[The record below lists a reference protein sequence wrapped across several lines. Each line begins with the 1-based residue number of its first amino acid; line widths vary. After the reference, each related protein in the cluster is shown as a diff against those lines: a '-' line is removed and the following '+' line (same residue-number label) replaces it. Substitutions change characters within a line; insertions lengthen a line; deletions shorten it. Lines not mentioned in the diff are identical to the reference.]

1 MGVKSNSGFSD
12 FSETCDF
19 LQKSGVEN
27 PLLETLHLFD
37 LLSGGA
43 LRDIDLSLL
52 RQKRISLLDL
62 AQKRKEGVPLEY
74 IIGLASFMG
83 RTFCC
88 SPETFIPKEQ
98 TEILCRVAL
107 DLLTNK
113 QELGNN
119 LTIID
124 IGTGCGNIAISL
136 AMNSVNTRIW
146 GSDINPEAVEIA
158 QRNVNR
164 FNLQDR
170 ISLLC
175 GDLFSPFQG
184 LGCEERIDLVVC
196 NPPYIPTGSL
206 GKLSPEIVD
215 YEPRVALDGGPLG
228 IDFYRRLLADSR
240 SMLKPKGI
248 LIFEIG
254 IGQKELIT
262 RLFQGRADYED
273 VQHYGEGA
281 EIRVVSASKK

>member
-1 MGVKSNSGFSD
+1 MGVRSNSGFSD
-12 FSETCDF
+12 FSETCDL

-37 LLSGGA
+37 LLSEGA
-43 LRDIDLSLL
+43 LRDINLSLL
-52 RQKRISLLDL
+52 RQKKISLLDL

-83 RTFCC
+83 RTFYC
-88 SPETFIPKEQ
+88 SPETFIPKEH

-113 QELGNN
+113 QGLGNS
-119 LTIID
+119 LAIID

-136 AMNSVNTRIW
+136 AINSVNTKIW
-146 GSDINPEAVEIA
+146 GSDINPEAVDIA
-158 QRNVNR
+158 QKNVGK
-164 FNLQDR
+164 FSLQER

-184 LGCEERIDLVVC
+184 LGLEEAIDLIVC

-206 GKLSPEIVD
+206 GKLSPAIVD

-228 IDFYRRLLADSR
+228 IDFYRRLITDSR

-248 LIFEIG
+248 LIVEIG

-262 RLFQGRADYED
+262 RLFQGKEDYENI
-273 VQHYGEGA
+273 QHYGEGT